1 MSNHVHILIHTENV
15 GELSKL
21 MKTLNEDYARYY
33 NYVKNRVGYVYRDRY
48 LSEPITNRNY
58 LLNCI
63 SYIHN
68 NPVKAG
74 IVKKCEEYKYS
85 SYNDYINKTN
95 YINDDILELLF
106 NKRSLP
112 LKEYIDL
119 HTKKQ
124 KYYFMEYENDLKE
137 NMKEII
143 SDIEKR
149 YEMSWNELIKINYI
163 LKKIVP
169 EIKERIR
176 ISNLELSRYLKTN
189 RHKVERILI
198 KNKNNN

>member
-1 MSNHVHILIHTENV
+1 
-15 GELSKL
+15 

-163 LKKIVP
+163 LEKIVP

>member
-1 MSNHVHILIHTENV
+1 
-15 GELSKL
+15 
-21 MKTLNEDYARYY
+21 
-33 NYVKNRVGYVYRDRY
+33 
-48 LSEPITNRNY
+48 
-58 LLNCI
+58 
-63 SYIHN
+63 
-68 NPVKAG
+68 
-74 IVKKCEEYKYS
+74 
-85 SYNDYINKTN
+85 
-95 YINDDILELLF
+95 
-106 NKRSLP
+106 
-112 LKEYIDL
+112 
-119 HTKKQ
+119 
-124 KYYFMEYENDLKE
+124 
-137 NMKEII
+137 MKEII

>member
-1 MSNHVHILIHTENV
+1 
-15 GELSKL
+15 

-124 KYYFMEYENDLKE
+124 KY
-137 NMKEII
+137 
-143 SDIEKR
+143 
-149 YEMSWNELIKINYI
+149 
-163 LKKIVP
+163 
-169 EIKERIR
+169 
-176 ISNLELSRYLKTN
+176 
-189 RHKVERILI
+189 
-198 KNKNNN
+198 